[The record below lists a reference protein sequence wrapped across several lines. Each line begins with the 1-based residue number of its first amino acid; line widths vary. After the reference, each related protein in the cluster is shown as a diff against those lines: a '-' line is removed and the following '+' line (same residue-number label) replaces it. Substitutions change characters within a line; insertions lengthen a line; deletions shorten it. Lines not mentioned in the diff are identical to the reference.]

1 MGFEICGMTHRTSA
15 DRKSVHCRALFD
27 PIVEPEMRL
36 ICPEKDD
43 TAAVTYRRATS
54 KDLEL
59 LVDTR
64 LTVLRAANG
73 LDADADLGEVAA
85 ETREYYQQSLDTG
98 AHVAYLAFDGDRFVG
113 AGGVSFYRVM
123 PTCHNP
129 TGRKAYIMNMYTAP
143 DHRRRGI
150 ALHMLDLLVHE
161 AKQRAIPFIS
171 LEATAAGR
179 PLYEKYGFCAQADE
193 MWLPTE

>member
-1 MGFEICGMTHRTSA
+1 MSAEICTTSPKPSA
-15 DRKSVHCRALFD
+15 DRKPASC
-27 PIVEPEMRL
+27 
-36 ICPEKDD
+36 ICPERDAP
-43 TAAVTYRRATS
+43 TAITYRRATS
-54 KDLEL
+54 EDLEL
-59 LVDTR
+59 LVETR

-73 LDADADLGEVAA
+73 LGADADLGEVAA
-85 ETREYYQQSLDTG
+85 ETRDYYRQSLDSG
-98 AHVAYLAFDGDRFVG
+98 AHVAYLAFDGDRFVS

-150 ALHMLDLLVHE
+150 ALHMLDLLVGE
-161 AKQRAIPFIS
+161 AKRRGVPFIS

-179 PLYEKYGFCAQADE
+179 PLYEKYGFRAQADE
-193 MWLPTE
+193 MWLPMD

>member
-1 MGFEICGMTHRTSA
+1 MTASLDGMTP
-15 DRKSVHCRALFD
+15 KPSVGGESVPCAGPRGDD
-27 PIVEPEMRL
+27 PPAIV
-36 ICPEKDD
+36 
-43 TAAVTYRRATS
+43 YRRATS
-54 KDLEL
+54 ADLDL

-73 LDADADLGEVAA
+73 LDAGADLGEVAA
-85 ETREYYQQSLDTG
+85 ETRDYYRQALDSDD
-98 AHVAYLAFDGDRFVG
+98 HIAYLALDGDRFVG

-150 ALHMLDLLVHE
+150 ALRMLDLLVRE
-161 AKQRAIPFIS
+161 AKRRAIPFIS

-179 PLYEKYGFCAQADE
+179 PLYEKYGFRAQADE
-193 MWLPTE
+193 MWLPMD

>member
-1 MGFEICGMTHRTSA
+1 MGSSIDGMMPKPSVDGESA
-15 DRKSVHCRALFD
+15 PCAGPKGDD
-27 PIVEPEMRL
+27 PPTIV
-36 ICPEKDD
+36 
-43 TAAVTYRRATS
+43 YRRATS
-54 KDLEL
+54 ADLDL

-73 LDADADLGEVAA
+73 LEADADLGEVAA
-85 ETREYYQQSLDTG
+85 ETRDYYRLALDSG
-98 AHVAYLAFDGDRFVG
+98 AHVAYLALDGDRFVG
-113 AGGVSFYRVM
+113 AGGVSFYLVM

-150 ALHMLDLLVHE
+150 ALHMLDLLVSE
-161 AKQRAIPFIS
+161 AKRRGVPFIS

-179 PLYEKYGFCAQADE
+179 PLYAKYGFRAQADE
-193 MWLPTE
+193 MWLPMD